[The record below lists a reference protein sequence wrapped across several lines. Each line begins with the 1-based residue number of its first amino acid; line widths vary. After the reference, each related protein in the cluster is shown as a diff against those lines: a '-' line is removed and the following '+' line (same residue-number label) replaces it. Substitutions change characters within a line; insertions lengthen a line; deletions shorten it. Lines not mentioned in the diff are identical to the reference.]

1 MQRYEAP
8 AALLMPHG
16 PTIQIASQ
24 ESVGRILTAG
34 GYGTSAGW
42 PANNRALFFPID
54 LVEAFLVAEAFAVFG
69 ASPVGNVDFGLYDA
83 AGNRLASTG
92 STAVTATTDLQA
104 AALAYNLLPG
114 QDAVYFAMACSSTAT
129 LVYRANG
136 FTAVHLTGLG
146 CREMAAA
153 FPLPDPV
160 TFADISSAYLPAA
173 GISKR
178 TLL

>member
-1 MQRYEAP
+1 MDFKKASP
-8 AALLMPHG
+8 LLLPHG
-16 PTIQIASQ
+16 PTIQIGSQ
-24 ESVGRILTAG
+24 ESVGRILAAA
-34 GYGTSAGW
+34 GYGTSGGW

-54 LVEAFLVAEAFAVFG
+54 LVEPFPVVEAFAIFG
-69 ASPVGNVDFGLYDA
+69 ASPTGNVDFGLYDA

-92 STAVTATTDLQA
+92 SIAVTATTDLQA
-104 AALAYNLLPG
+104 AALAYNLIPS
-114 QDAVYFAMACSSTAT
+114 QDAAYFAMACSSTAT

-136 FTAVHLTGLG
+136 FTAVHLNAQGI
-146 CREMAAA
+146 REMTSA

-160 TFADISSAYLPAA
+160 TFADVSSAYLPAA